1 MYASSADLTGVIGA
15 SRVSGHARKRAI
27 LVRIPSLGGR
37 LGTGRG
43 GEGAFRRS
51 RPLFRPLVRG
61 KLISFIRGGDEGRER
76 EREEKGGGNQFLLAS
91 AWFGEILFRARSAE
105 RLSLPRKYGGKGSKQ
120 KNGLVLSSISN
131 PPSPSPSRSRLARPE
146 FVPPTPP
153 YLQPPPP
160 KDRPFR
166 SLDANISAKMGT
178 PLSDPMVD
186 K

>member
-43 GEGAFRRS
+43 EEGAFRRS

-131 PPSPSPSRSRLARPE
+131 PLPLPVEIAISPAGIRASYSPLPATATTQGSTFSISRCEYIRQDGDPS
-146 FVPPTPP
+146 
-153 YLQPPPP
+153 
-160 KDRPFR
+160 
-166 SLDANISAKMGT
+166 I
-178 PLSDPMVD
+178 
-186 K
+186 

>member
-131 PPSPSPSRSRLARPE
+131 PLPFEIAISPAGIRASYSPLPATATTQGSTFSISRCEYIRQDGDPS
-146 FVPPTPP
+146 
-153 YLQPPPP
+153 
-160 KDRPFR
+160 
-166 SLDANISAKMGT
+166 I
-178 PLSDPMVD
+178 
-186 K
+186 